1 MKHAREEWSSDTE
14 LYSKKST
21 LFIYDKI
28 GAIVAEVFRYRD
40 LDNFDMVFEN
50 AKRIVACVNACQG
63 ISNEALDAGILDDA
77 IALVLNSGK
86 DIGVTWENEKPIYD
100 GVKVWDD

>member
-50 AKRIVACVNACQG
+50 AKRIVACVNACAG
-63 ISNEALDAGILDDA
+63 ITNEALEAGIVVD
-77 IALVLNSGK
+77 VLRNYMQDSNH
-86 DIGVTWENEKPIYD
+86 IGEVEMFYD
-100 GVKVWDD
+100 LPLMEDV